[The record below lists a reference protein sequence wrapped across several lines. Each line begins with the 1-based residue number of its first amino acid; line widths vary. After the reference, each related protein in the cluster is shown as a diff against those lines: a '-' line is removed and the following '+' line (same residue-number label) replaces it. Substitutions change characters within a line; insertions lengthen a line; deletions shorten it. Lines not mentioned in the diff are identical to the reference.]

1 MHRHHRDGLEPVSG
15 RQGRRRVVFRLPKL
29 ETTEHPRDH
38 RALGRHGCDSSDSVR
53 AVEDLPERTDLGYL
67 LARASQR
74 WDALLAE
81 RCKAHGFP
89 EVRPAFG
96 SILLPLFQEDGLR
109 MGDLADRA
117 RIAKQ
122 SMTTLVRDAETAG
135 LVTREIDPED
145 GRSYRVRLAPR
156 AEEYR
161 PVARLI
167 LDEMR
172 ERLLEENDPST
183 VDVLVRSL
191 GTIKE
196 LPLDQDP

>member
-1 MHRHHRDGLEPVSG
+1 
-15 RQGRRRVVFRLPKL
+15 
-29 ETTEHPRDH
+29 
-38 RALGRHGCDSSDSVR
+38 
-53 AVEDLPERTDLGYL
+53 VEDLPERTDLGYL

-81 RCKAHGFP
+81 RCRLHGFP

-122 SMTTLVRDAETAG
+122 SMTTLVRDAATAG
-135 LVTREIDPED
+135 LVTREIDPGD
-145 GRSYRVRLAPR
+145 GRSYRVWLTSR
-156 AEEYR
+156 AEEFR
-161 PVARLI
+161 AVARLI

-172 ERLLEENDPST
+172 EHLLQGIDPRS
-183 VDVLVRSL
+183 VEILSRSL
-191 GTIKE
+191 ATIKD
-196 LPLDQDP
+196 LATNQDG

>member
-1 MHRHHRDGLEPVSG
+1 MTSL
-15 RQGRRRVVFRLPKL
+15 
-29 ETTEHPRDH
+29 
-38 RALGRHGCDSSDSVR
+38 
-53 AVEDLPERTDLGYL
+53 EDLPERTDLGYL
-67 LARASQR
+67 LARASQG

-122 SMTTLVRDAETAG
+122 SMTTLVRDAVTAG
-135 LVTREIDPED
+135 LVFRRVDTGDR
-145 GRSYRVRLAPR
+145 RSYRIWLTPR
-156 AEEYR
+156 AASFR
-161 PVARLI
+161 PVAQLI

-172 ERLLEENDPST
+172 ERLLETIDSHSME
-183 VDVLVRSL
+183 VLSRSL
-191 GTIKE
+191 AGIKD
-196 LPLDQDP
+196 L

>member
-1 MHRHHRDGLEPVSG
+1 M
-15 RQGRRRVVFRLPKL
+15 
-29 ETTEHPRDH
+29 
-38 RALGRHGCDSSDSVR
+38 
-53 AVEDLPERTDLGYL
+53 EDIPERTDLGYL

-117 RIAKQ
+117 RISKQ
-122 SMTTLVRDAETAG
+122 SMTTLVRDAAEAG
-135 LVTREIDPED
+135 LVTRQRDPGD
-145 GRSYRVRLAPR
+145 ARSHRVRLTSR

-172 ERLLEENDPST
+172 ERLLEENDQAS
-183 VDVLVRSL
+183 VDVVIRSL
-191 GTIKE
+191 GAIKE
-196 LPLDQDP
+196 LSLNQDR

>member
-1 MHRHHRDGLEPVSG
+1 M
-15 RQGRRRVVFRLPKL
+15 VFTLPSV
-29 ETTEHPRDH
+29 EATGHQQ
-38 RALGRHGCDSSDSVR
+38 GRHGCRSSDSVR
-53 AVEDLPERTDLGYL
+53 SVEELPERTDLGYL

-122 SMTTLVRDAETAG
+122 SMTTLVRDAGTAG

-145 GRSYRVRLAPR
+145 GRSQRVWLTSR

-172 ERLLEENDPST
+172 ERLLEENDPSS

-191 GTIKE
+191 ATIKE
-196 LPLDQDP
+196 LSLNQDR

>member
-1 MHRHHRDGLEPVSG
+1 
-15 RQGRRRVVFRLPKL
+15 
-29 ETTEHPRDH
+29 
-38 RALGRHGCDSSDSVR
+38 
-53 AVEDLPERTDLGYL
+53 VEDIPERTDLGYL

-117 RIAKQ
+117 RISKQ
-122 SMTTLVRDAETAG
+122 SMTTLVRDAAEAG
-135 LVTREIDPED
+135 LVTRQRDPGD
-145 GRSYRVRLAPR
+145 ARSHRVRLTSR

-172 ERLLEENDPST
+172 ERLLEENDQAS
-183 VDVLVRSL
+183 VDVVIRSL

-196 LPLDQDP
+196 LSLNQDR